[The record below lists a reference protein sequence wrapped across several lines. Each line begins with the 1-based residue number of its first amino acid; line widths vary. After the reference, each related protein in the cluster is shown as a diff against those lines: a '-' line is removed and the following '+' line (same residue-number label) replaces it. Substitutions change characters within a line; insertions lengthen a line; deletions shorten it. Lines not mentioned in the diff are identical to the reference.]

1 MVNLSFDAG
10 RTTSRRQGKKKKRL
24 TPKGLDG
31 RNRLVR
37 LEESTIKAKRKRGP
51 NEEAL
56 AIYDLNPPPNVT
68 AVPAKPLPREW
79 FPWQGSGGLEPRRS
93 RWASTI
99 RSSPDKRRYG
109 PLNVRFKE

>member
-56 AIYDLNPPPNVT
+56 AIYDLNPPKCNGCSGET
-68 AVPAKPLPREW
+68 LAKGMVPLARVRRVRTQEIQMGFDDPL
-79 FPWQGSGGLEPRRS
+79 F
-93 RWASTI
+93 A
-99 RSSPDKRRYG
+99 
-109 PLNVRFKE
+109 